1 MIYFYSRNNNNNK
14 KFPNYLGL
22 ECHSSRKF
30 PDLPENAIDHLRRLN
45 PTGSSV
51 HFTSRIY
58 EYLKSSSTP
67 VTIVATGPLTNIALL
82 LINYPNVTK
91 YIKRFCLNFKK
102 FIYKLIYLI

>member
-1 MIYFYSRNNNNNK
+1 MHYNITNNNK
-14 KFPNYLGL
+14 KGL
-22 ECHSSRKF
+22 EFCSSREF
-30 PDLPENAIDHLRRLN
+30 PVPPQNAIDHLRRLN
-45 PTGSSV
+45 PTDSSV
-51 HFTSRIY
+51 HFTTRIY